1 MAFDKH
7 AGRDLH
13 IELFRVRLQTA
24 NEFLFEGHIISL
36 AVPGLRDK
44 QPEKLIVRRGT
55 HQRYVLSVIVQEGEQ
70 VDERLPLEPH
80 LEIIRVQRVEHGGL
94 KVLHGEE
101 LGLHVVRLLHV
112 LEDLD
117 ELISAL
123 LSYLSVEVAPPLLS
137 FIQIPVRI
145 GEV

>member
-1 MAFDKH
+1 M
-7 AGRDLH
+7 
-13 IELFRVRLQTA
+13 
-24 NEFLFEGHIISL
+24 
-36 AVPGLRDK
+36 
-44 QPEKLIVRRGT
+44 
-55 HQRYVLSVIVQEGEQ
+55 
-70 VDERLPLEPH
+70 
-80 LEIIRVQRVEHGGL
+80 EHGGL

-101 LGLHVVRLLHV
+101 LGLHMVRLLHV